1 MARAL
6 LLLALLAAPAAA
18 DSAKAELARGMNI
31 DESAV
36 LAVEDFTLAAGPYHR
51 ALVGRFKN
59 SDIAVGGIVLTWCD
73 RAKKCWLSR
82 AWLQKANDVHVL
94 GIVDLAA
101 GPTPFPTHP
110 LGRYDRTALKQPK
123 AKWPALLV
131 RVTEREQT
139 TTGSRYGGSKTGEH
153 RRSELVVL
161 SLALEDTKS
170 PQIMRVT
177 QDERWPTGA
186 GMTASFELAKDGAIV
201 ATEQRHLESVSTCIR
216 PKPTTTRY
224 VFDKET
230 RRFKEAGLR
239 QRTGC

>member
-18 DSAKAELARGMNI
+18 DPVKAEFARGMGI
-31 DESAV
+31 DETAV
-36 LAVEDFTLAAGPYHR
+36 LAVQDFALTAGPYHR
-51 ALVGRFKN
+51 AILGRYKN
-59 SDIAVGGIVLTWCD
+59 NEYTVAGIVMTWCD
-73 RAKKCWLSR
+73 RAKKCWLAR
-82 AWLQKANDVHVL
+82 EWLRTANSVELL
-94 GIVDLAA
+94 GLVDLAGGA
-101 GPTPFPTHP
+101 ASFPSRA
-110 LGRYDRTALKQPK
+110 LGRYDKPLRQPN
-123 AKWPALLV
+123 AKWPALVV

-161 SLALEDTKS
+161 SLALADTKS
-170 PQIMRVT
+170 PRVLRVA

-186 GMTASFELAKDGAIV
+186 GMTATFEVAKDGAIV

-230 RRFKEAGLR
+230 RRFKEAGLP